1 MNVQAPHPTTNEP
14 LVSRRDDGKVAVLT
28 LNRPQTRN
36 LLTEAMLG
44 ALRENLAAIADDKRV
59 RVVVLAAEGQ
69 VFSAGHDLREMSAH
83 RGDADGGRAYFGQ
96 LFEICSA
103 MMQHVVN
110 LPQPV
115 IAAVEGTATAAGCQ
129 LVAACDLVIA
139 ASTAK
144 FGTSGINVG
153 LFCSTPM
160 VAVSRKV
167 ARKHAMELLLTGEL
181 ASAEDA
187 HRMGL
192 VNRVVE
198 PGQAL
203 AAALELAQRIARK
216 SPAAIALGKRA
227 FYRQAEM
234 GLADAY
240 RMTSEAMAD
249 NMMQPATQD
258 GIAAFLEKRPPTW
271 DDR

>member
-1 MNVQAPHPTTNEP
+1 MNIRPTVPATNAPLLLRTDE
-14 LVSRRDDGKVAVLT
+14 GAVAVLT
-28 LNRPQTRN
+28 FNRPQTRN
-36 LLTEAMLG
+36 LLTEGMLG
-44 ALRENLAAIADDKRV
+44 ALREAFTAIAGDRKV
-59 RVVVLAAEGQ
+59 RAVVLAAEGQ
-69 VFSAGHDLREMSAH
+69 VFCAGHDLREMTAH
-83 RGDADGGRAYFGQ
+83 RSDADGGRGYFKQ
-96 LFEICSA
+96 LFDTCST
-103 MMQHVVN
+103 MMQQVVN

-139 ASTAK
+139 SSTAK

-167 ARKHAMELLLTGEL
+167 SRKHAMELLLTGDLIPAPE
-181 ASAEDA
+181 AY
-187 HRMGL
+187 RIGL

-198 PGQAL
+198 PGRAL
-203 AAALELAQRIARK
+203 AEATALARK
-216 SPAAIALGKRA
+216 IAEKTPAAIRLGKQA

-234 GLADAY
+234 SMADAY
-240 RMTSEAMAD
+240 RLTSDVMAD
-249 NMMQPATQD
+249 NMMEPDTIE
-258 GIAAFLEKRPPTW
+258 GITAFFEKRKPNW

>member
-1 MNVQAPHPTTNEP
+1 MNIRTPVPATNEP
-14 LVSRRDDGKVAVLT
+14 LLLRADDRGVATLT

-44 ALRENLAAIADDKRV
+44 ALRETFTAIAADRKI

-69 VFSAGHDLREMSAH
+69 IFCAGHDLREMTAH
-83 RGDADGGRAYFGQ
+83 RGEPDGGRGYFKQ
-96 LFEICSA
+96 LFDTCSA
-103 MMQHVVN
+103 MMQQVVN

-139 ASTAK
+139 SSTAK

-167 ARKHAMELLLTGEL
+167 SRKHAMELLLTGDLIPAQE
-181 ASAEDA
+181 AY
-187 HRMGL
+187 RVGL

-198 PGQAL
+198 PGHAL
-203 AAALELAQRIARK
+203 AEATQLARK
-216 SPAAIALGKRA
+216 IAEKTPAAIRLGKQA

-240 RMTSEAMAD
+240 RLTADVMAD
-249 NMMQPATQD
+249 NMMEPDTVE
-258 GIAAFLEKRPPTW
+258 GIAAFFEKRKPNW
-271 DDR
+271 DDC

>member
-1 MNVQAPHPTTNEP
+1 M
-14 LVSRRDDGKVAVLT
+14 RRDERTVAVLT
-28 LNRPQTRN
+28 LNRPETRN

-44 ALRENLAAIADDKRV
+44 ALRENLSAIADDKRV

-69 VFSAGHDLREMSAH
+69 VFSAGHDLKEMTAH
-83 RGDADGGRAYFGQ
+83 RSEPDGGHGYFKA
-96 LFEICSA
+96 LFDTCSA
-103 MMQHVVN
+103 MMQQVVR

-129 LVAACDLVIA
+129 LVAACDLVVA
-139 ASTAK
+139 SSTAK

-167 ARKHAMELLLTGEL
+167 ARKHAMELLLTGDL
-181 ASAEDA
+181 ATAEDA
-187 HRMGL
+187 YRMGL

-203 AAALELAQRIARK
+203 PTALELAQKIARK
-216 SPAAIALGKRA
+216 SPAAIQLGKRA

-234 GLADAY
+234 GLTEAY
-240 RMTSEAMAD
+240 ALTSEAMAD

-258 GIAAFLEKRPPTW
+258 GIAAFIEKRPPAW